1 MSTKKQVNQ
10 ALNSF
15 YHNPV
20 ASVSTELLLTI
31 AFGLLLAVVA
41 IQPTLKTMAGL
52 SEEIEEKTELNEQ
65 LQKKVAALNAA
76 QTEYYRWQD
85 QLALLDSAIPAGT
98 TVINDL
104 KLLEKLA
111 VDSSVVLSRVS
122 LSNLPDDTDT
132 SASVSAAKVNTI
144 PISVGITG
152 DYLSIRNFVEVLLAN
167 RRVFVIDS
175 IMFGINKERGG
186 RESLNAT
193 LSIDM
198 PIYQ

>member
-1 MSTKKQVNQ
+1 MATKQQVNQ
-10 ALNSF
+10 ALNAF

-31 AFGLLLAVVA
+31 AFGLILAVVA
-41 IQPTLKTMAGL
+41 IQPTLQTMAGL
-52 SEEIEEKTELNEQ
+52 SEEIEEKSKLNEQ

-76 QTEYYRWQD
+76 QTEYYRWQE
-85 QLALLDSAIPAGT
+85 QLSLLDTAIPAGS

-111 VDSSVVLSRVS
+111 VDNSVVLSNIS
-122 LSNLPDDTDT
+122 LSTIPDTT
-132 SASVSAAKVNTI
+132 TTATVSAAQVSTL
-144 PISVGITG
+144 PISVNITG
-152 DYLSIRNFVEVLLAN
+152 DYPAIRNYVDALLSN
-167 RRVFVIDS
+167 RRVFVVNA